1 MNWALR
7 AAIFVSTVLAC
18 LVALACLILL
28 APFGII
34 NWYYNR
40 AR

>member
-34 NWYYNR
+34 NWWYRR